1 MEGMIVVHKKILTT
15 SLAMALTVPVW
26 LTAAFP
32 DGGQVAEAATKKTT
46 KKAKA
51 VINKI
56 KAIDSKKTNYIA
68 KTRAANN
75 AYKKLSTKDKK
86 LVSNYSTLKKH
97 VAKIAPL
104 EKKITTLKSQVNS
117 ITTKNYLT
125 QGPKAQKTYDAMTS
139 ITKAAVPSTTLK
151 KLQKYSNPAQAK
163 ASYKNVVNLLSTIT
177 TDPDGES
184 IVVKI
189 SKDGMI
195 LDANGELDK
204 TYTSNK
210 TLAAK
215 ELKEFL
221 ASYKKLDDFQKS
233 LFDANEIAEIN
244 EYLKDEDKINQSVE
258 LAKLYEAL
266 NPTNKNFNS
275 KSFELMMAYHDFS
288 VLYPKETPDGKLTQ
302 RYIDPYYVEAM
313 DIIYEKYRDTHAKL
327 TAYNQALEVL
337 EDTPNVTIA
346 TIKAAE
352 DAYTAS
358 TKQDN
363 GIQLSKYLNKDF
375 VKLYE
380 AYKAVPEV
388 LRALNRAEAYDSIAW
403 STAANVAVADQK
415 NIQLEKHRTTIVEA
429 QKLYDKLGD
438 DQKKFVDA
446 LNAGN
451 IAMTYPAGT
460 VPYEFS
466 NEANEEKILKNRSFF
481 PEEQQIKD
489 AEKLD
494 KTYTK
499 AVDKNDLQAL
509 IDSSVAFGK
518 ALPEVKKYTIFGKEM
533 ASVQET
539 YKDQI
544 ADINKFKEQ
553 VALLNQGKT
562 ATITVPD
569 ANKPNELKIDNKKD
583 IITAAD
589 VDAALEALR
598 SAYKALE
605 AKKAANP
612 GKPAAM
618 DMLPKELVK
627 DYELYMTMPQLIR
640 EGQTLSDELV
650 KKPYQPGTA
659 ELKVEEKDFKYNTGD
674 EERIVAFGK
683 AYNALTEP
691 QRLLVDKAVI
701 MDQANRN
708 DNEKTP
714 IARIWGT
721 EYTLVA
727 NAIKID
733 AAILKLDTGSKSFAA
748 DVKKVYNQY
757 KSASPKVKKYVIN
770 QERLHWFNGLV
781 SKTAG
786 NYPQAIANKF
796 TELVGKLNTKSAV
809 DTATNGATPVITAVD
824 YYHTMIEHDTST
836 QSIIEKSVMKKYES
850 YVEAY
855 EVVNLLAA
863 TDIEHPTT
871 QDIKNIQDAIKIYDK
886 MSVGPKNAVMNSFKP
901 VGGAE
906 TPQAKVLGK
915 VDEIKTATEID
926 KAYQKLKPS
935 SATYQVDMIK
945 LYTTF
950 INASPTVRK
959 YVAAA
964 EDLKAIETT
973 YKKEYEAAL
982 AFIAEIDKITGAS
995 NIGEVNDLK
1004 DYYEKNVQKSEIIQA
1019 FVPKGKM
1026 TEYNKLMVLIQIQ
1039 DVARYQHFYKYWC
1052 STDDILSYD
1061 YLYVDLSHSDLLK
1074 VLKAYNTLDTE
1085 QKGIL
1090 TSSKHR
1096 ADSET
1101 GTSCYLPNKQQ
1112 EREVIR
1118 DVSFLASAA
1127 FLDEASKIDKM
1138 YEALKPSSKDYLE
1151 KVMELIKAYDEADAA
1166 TKAFVKHAKEIEAL
1180 KEKFKTE
1187 IEDLAN
1193 FEKAVKNL
1201 SVDSKIM
1208 NTGGPTAYQEPT
1220 IQSVYNRYNRLSDYV
1235 QSVVAD
1241 DVMKKYEEFVMLLDL
1256 TVPELRDKENV
1267 AVIERTATISSGS
1280 KKVTYTLS
1288 AEKLKQQDVPQDKT
1302 FALGV
1307 SADMLTVESPNKP
1320 TGTIIGK
1327 PYTLKEMEDLKQA
1340 IATYEKLDSVQETI
1354 VKNLET
1360 TATTDFDD
1368 FDDFEKSLQ
1377 NLPLYVDQKKFI
1389 DEAQKMDALYTKFVT
1404 QYTEIPYGDD
1414 PSDPR
1419 PPLVDKEAKKYAEAL
1434 KELVFAYDELSNNAR
1449 WYVLNTNK
1457 IMDQKRYFEKMY
1469 SGTKLDGTESTNKP
1483 DANVQAFEKAVAKL
1497 SSQSILDINN
1507 PTKTDLSKISD
1518 NISPVVAMYNNLTDY
1533 QKAWLDSKVLT
1544 RYNEF
1549 APLVTIRENLYKL
1562 PPFDASK
1569 ELSKLSDEEAAV
1581 LSQTLKL
1588 HKALKGDAKTIF
1600 DNTSLPNKE
1609 YLSDEYNIAQA
1620 EAVDKV
1626 IDSVKEGSSF
1636 FKQFVTAQKAYD
1648 ALTKQ
1653 QQEYVKN
1660 RKMLTKYYK
1669 KVDKVQYKYDFNG
1682 KAPRSFKDKSNSP
1695 TKLSTYN
1702 PYEMIIMLEELVLYL
1717 DENQASN
1724 KKEDYLKDAIDMA
1737 NIRNGLNKMVKIN
1750 GISLK
1755 PLNAADTK
1763 AQTRYHYYYK
1773 VFDMK
1778 NQLKNF
1784 KEVFPKTN

>member
-1 MEGMIVVHKKILTT
+1 MHKKILTA
-15 SLAMALTVPVW
+15 SLAVALTVPVW

-32 DGGQVAEAATKKTT
+32 NGSQVAQAATKKPT

-75 AYKKLSTKDKK
+75 AYKKLSTADKK

-104 EKKITTLKSQVNS
+104 EKKIKALTAQVNS
-117 ITTKNYLT
+117 ITTKNYVT
-125 QGPKAQKTYDAMTS
+125 QAAKAQKTYDGLTK
-139 ITKAAVPSTTLK
+139 ITKAAVPTTTLK
-151 KLQKYSNPAQAK
+151 RLQKYSNPAQAK

-184 IVVKI
+184 IVVDI

-195 LDANGELDK
+195 LDVDGK

-233 LFDANEIAEIN
+233 LFDAEEIAKIN

-266 NPTNKNFNS
+266 NPTNKNFDS

-288 VLYPKETPDGKLTQ
+288 VLYPKETIDGKPTQ

-313 DIIYEKYRDTHAKL
+313 DIIYEKYRDTHEKL

-337 EDTPNVTIA
+337 EDTPNVTLA

-352 DAYTAS
+352 DAYKAS
-358 TKQDN
+358 TKLSQ
-363 GIQLSKYLNKDF
+363 GIQLSKYLEKDF

-380 AYKAVPEV
+380 AYAEIPEL
-388 LRALNRAEAYDSIAW
+388 LRTLNRAEAYNSINW
-403 STAANVAVADQK
+403 DPNEKVAANQK
-415 NIQLEKHRTTIVEA
+415 NIQLEKHRETIAEA
-429 QKLYDKLGD
+429 QKQYKKLGE
-438 DQKKFVDA
+438 DQQKFVDA
-446 LNAGN
+446 L
-451 IAMTYPAGT
+451 TAGT
-460 VPYEFS
+460 IEQSSVLPSPVTLVNPYGFTKTES
-466 NEANEEKILKNRSFF
+466 EKIALNRSFF
-481 PEEQQIKD
+481 PEETQIKD

-494 KTYTK
+494 KTYVK

-562 ATITVPD
+562 ATITVTD
-569 ANKPNELKIDNKKD
+569 ANKPNELKIDNKKN

-781 SKTAG
+781 SKTSG

-1019 FVPKGKM
+1019 FVPKEKM
-1026 TEYNKLMVLIQIQ
+1026 TEYNKLMVLIEIQ

-1101 GTSCYLPNKQQ
+1101 GTSCYLPNKQE

-1151 KVMELIKAYDEADAA
+1151 KVMELIKTYDEAEPA
-1166 TKAFVKHAKEIEAL
+1166 TKAFVKHADDIEAL
-1180 KEKFKTE
+1180 KEKYKTE
-1187 IEDLAN
+1187 IQDLAN
-1193 FEKAVKNL
+1193 FEKAVKDL
-1201 SVDSKIM
+1201 SVDSIIM
-1208 NTGGPTAYQEPT
+1208 NTGGATAYKETT

-1235 QSVVAD
+1235 QGVVAD
-1241 DVMKKYEEFVMLLDL
+1241 DVMKKYNEFVMLLDL

-1267 AVIERTATISSGS
+1267 AVIERTVTTSAVTT
-1280 KKVTYTLS
+1280 KKVTYTLK
-1288 AEKLKQQDVPQDKT
+1288 AEQLNQQTVPQDKV

-1307 SADMLTVESPNKP
+1307 ANDVLTVVAPAKP
-1320 TGTIIGK
+1320 TGAIIGT
-1327 PYTLKEMEDLKQA
+1327 PYTLAEMEDLKNA
-1340 IATYEKLDSVQETI
+1340 VTAYGKLGNVQKTM

-1360 TATTDFDD
+1360 TART
-1368 FDDFEKSLQ
+1368 DFEKSLKI
-1377 NLPLYVDQKKFI
+1377 LPFYVNQKKYI
-1389 DEAQKMDALYTKFVT
+1389 DEAQKMEDLYAKFVT
-1404 QYTEIPYGDD
+1404 QYTDIPYGDD

-1434 KELVFAYDELSNNAR
+1434 KALVFAYDGLSNNAR
-1449 WYVLNTNK
+1449 WYLRSADK
-1457 IMDQKRYFEKMY
+1457 MMEQKRYFEKLY
-1469 SGTKLDGTESTNKP
+1469 SGTKLSGDVLTPATA
-1483 DANVQAFEKAVAKL
+1483 ANVQEFEKAVAAL
-1497 SSQSILDINN
+1497 SSKSTLGPDNPNGVNLDDIE
-1507 PTKTDLSKISD
+1507 DDIS
-1518 NISPVVAMYNNLTDY
+1518 NVVAMYNKLSDY
-1533 QKAWLDSKVLT
+1533 QKAWLDSKVLA

-1562 PPFDASK
+1562 PQFDAQA
-1569 ELSKLSDEEAAV
+1569 ELNDLNDAQAAV

-1588 HKALKGDAKTIF
+1588 HKALKGDAKTVF
-1600 DNTSLPNKE
+1600 DNTSLPNKQ

-1636 FKQFVTAQKAYD
+1636 FKQFVKAQKAYD

-1653 QQEYVKN
+1653 QQQYVKN

-1669 KVDKVQYKYDFNG
+1669 KVDKVQYKYDFKG
-1682 KAPRSFKDKSNSP
+1682 KAPRSFKNKSNSP
-1695 TKLSTYN
+1695 NKLSTYN

-1717 DENQASN
+1717 DENQAS

-1750 GISLK
+1750 GVSLK

-1784 KEVFPKTN
+1784 KEVFPKSK

>member
-1 MEGMIVVHKKILTT
+1 MHKKILTA
-15 SLAMALTVPVW
+15 SLAVALTVPVW
-26 LTAAFP
+26 LTSAFP
-32 DGGQVAEAATKKTT
+32 NGGQVAQAATKKPT

-51 VINKI
+51 VIDKI

-75 AYKKLSTKDKK
+75 AYKKLSTADKK

-104 EKKITTLKSQVNS
+104 EKKIKALTAQVNS
-117 ITTKNYLT
+117 ITTKNYVT
-125 QGPKAQKTYDAMTS
+125 QAPKAQKTYDAMTS
-139 ITKAAVPSTTLK
+139 ITKAAVPTTTLK
-151 KLQKYSNPAQAK
+151 RLQKYSNPAQAK

-177 TDPDGES
+177 TDPGGES
-184 IVVKI
+184 IVVEI

-195 LDANGELDK
+195 LDADGKLDK

-233 LFDANEIAEIN
+233 LFDAEEIAKIN
-244 EYLKDEDKINQSVE
+244 EYLKDEDKINQSVD

-266 NPTNKNFNS
+266 NPTNKNFDS

-288 VLYPKETPDGKLTQ
+288 VLYPKETIDGKLTQ

-337 EDTPNVTIA
+337 EDTPNVTLA

-352 DAYTAS
+352 DAYKAS
-358 TKQDN
+358 TKLSQ
-363 GIQLSKYLNKDF
+363 GIQLSKYLEKDF

-380 AYKAVPEV
+380 AYAEIPEL
-388 LRALNRAEAYDSIAW
+388 LRTLNRAEAYNSINW
-403 STAANVAVADQK
+403 DPNEKVAANQK
-415 NIQLEKHRTTIVEA
+415 NIQLEKHRETIAEA
-429 QKLYDKLGD
+429 QKQYKKLGE
-438 DQKKFVDA
+438 DQQKFVDA
-446 LNAGN
+446 L
-451 IAMTYPAGT
+451 TAGT
-460 VPYEFS
+460 IEQSSVLPSPVTLVNPYGFTKAES
-466 NEANEEKILKNRSFF
+466 EKIALNRSFF
-481 PEEQQIKD
+481 PEETQIKD

-494 KTYTK
+494 KTYVK

-509 IDSSVAFGK
+509 IDSSVDFGK

-562 ATITVPD
+562 GTITIPD
-569 ANKPNELKIDNKKD
+569 PNKPNDLTVTDKKD
-583 IITAAD
+583 IKTAD
-589 VDAALEALR
+589 EVKAALESLR
-598 SAYKALE
+598 QAYKALE

-612 GKPAAM
+612 GKPAAL
-618 DMLPKELVK
+618 DMLPKDLVK
-627 DYELYMTMPQLIR
+627 DYELYMTLPQLIR

-674 EERIVAFGK
+674 EERIVAFGTTYSK
-683 AYNALTEP
+683 LTEP
-691 QRLLVDKAVI
+691 QRLLVDKAVT
-701 MDQANRN
+701 MDESKRN
-708 DNEKTP
+708 DNVTTP

-721 EYTLVA
+721 EYKLVA
-727 NAIKID
+727 DAIKID
-733 AAILKLDTGSKSFAA
+733 AAILKLNTSSKSFAA
-748 DVKKVYNQY
+748 DVKKVYHQY
-757 KSASPKVKKYVIN
+757 KSAAPKVKKYVIN

-781 SKTAG
+781 SKPSG

-796 TELVGKLNTKSAV
+796 TEIVGKLNSSTGIDAGH
-809 DTATNGATPVITAVD
+809 TTNGASTLIEAIS
-824 YYHTMIEHDTST
+824 YYETMVEHDTST
-836 QSIIEKSVMKKYES
+836 QSIIEKSVMKKYET
-850 YVEAY
+850 YVKAY
-855 EVVNLLAA
+855 NVVNLLAA
-863 TDIEHPTT
+863 SDIEHPTT
-871 QDIKNIQDAIKIYDK
+871 QDIKNIQEAIKIYDK
-886 MSVGPKNAVMNSFKP
+886 LDVGPKKAVVNSFKAS
-901 VGGAE
+901 GGAE

-915 VDEIKTATEID
+915 VDEIKAATEID

-935 SATYQVDMIK
+935 SPTYQVDMIK

-964 EDLKAIETT
+964 EDLKAIEVT
-973 YKKEYEAAL
+973 YKKEYEASL

-1019 FVPKGKM
+1019 FVPKAKM
-1026 TEYNKLMVLIQIQ
+1026 AEYNKLMVLIQIQ

-1052 STDDILSYD
+1052 STDDMLSYD
-1061 YLYVDLSHSDLLK
+1061 YLYVDLSHDDLLK
-1074 VLKAYNTLDTE
+1074 VLKAYNTLDVE
-1085 QKGIL
+1085 QKGIIA
-1090 TSSKHR
+1090 SSKHR
-1096 ADSET
+1096 TDSET
-1101 GTSCYLPNKQQ
+1101 SNACYIPNKEQ
-1112 EREVIR
+1112 EREVMR
-1118 DVSFLASAA
+1118 DTSFLASAA

-1151 KVMELIKAYDEADAA
+1151 KVMELIKAYDDADEA
-1166 TKAFVKHAKEIEAL
+1166 TRAFVKHAKEIEAL

-1267 AVIERTATISSGS
+1267 AVIERIATISSGS

-1360 TATTDFDD
+1360 TATTDTT
-1368 FDDFEKSLQ
+1368 DFEKSLQ

-1507 PTKTDLSKISD
+1507 STGTDLSKISD
-1518 NISPVVAMYNNLTDY
+1518 DISPVVAMYNNLTDY

-1562 PPFDASK
+1562 PKFDASK
-1569 ELSKLSDEEAAV
+1569 ELSELSDEQAAV

-1588 HKALKGDAKTIF
+1588 HKALKGDAKTVF
-1600 DNTSLPNKE
+1600 DNTNLPNKE
-1609 YLSDEYNIAQA
+1609 YLSEEYNIAQA

-1636 FKQFVTAQKAYD
+1636 FKQFVKAQKAYD
-1648 ALTKQ
+1648 VLTKQ
-1653 QQEYVKN
+1653 QQQYVKN
-1660 RKMLTKYYK
+1660 RKKLEKYYA
-1669 KVDKVQYKYDFNG
+1669 KVKKVQYKYDFNG
-1682 KAPRSFKDKSNSP
+1682 KADISFKDKTTS
-1695 TKLSTYN
+1695 YD
-1702 PYEMIIMLEELVLYL
+1702 PYQMIVMLEELVVYL
-1717 DENQASN
+1717 DDNQAGD
-1724 KKEDYLKDAIDMA
+1724 KEEFLKDAIDMA
-1737 NIRNGLNKMVKIN
+1737 NLRNGLNKTVKIN
-1750 GISLK
+1750 GVSLK
-1755 PLNAADTK
+1755 PLAAVDTK

-1784 KEVFPKTN
+1784 DKVFKK

>member
-1 MEGMIVVHKKILTT
+1 
-15 SLAMALTVPVW
+15 
-26 LTAAFP
+26 
-32 DGGQVAEAATKKTT
+32 
-46 KKAKA
+46 
-51 VINKI
+51 
-56 KAIDSKKTNYIA
+56 
-68 KTRAANN
+68 
-75 AYKKLSTKDKK
+75 
-86 LVSNYSTLKKH
+86 
-97 VAKIAPL
+97 IAPL
-104 EKKITTLKSQVNS
+104 EKKITTLKAQVNS
-117 ITTKNYLT
+117 ITTKNYVT
-125 QGPKAQKTYDAMTS
+125 QAMKAQKTYDGLTK
-139 ITKAAVPSTTLK
+139 ITKAAVPAATVK
-151 KLQKYSNPAQAK
+151 KLEKYAAPAQAK
-163 ASYKNVVNLLSTIT
+163 ASYKRVVTLLSLVETPDPSTPSDTET
-177 TDPDGES
+177 TL
-184 IVVKI
+184 VTI

-195 LDANGELDK
+195 LDAFGDLDK

-215 ELKEFL
+215 QLQSFL
-221 ASYKKLDDFQKS
+221 ADYKKMDDFQKS
-233 LFDANEIAEIN
+233 LFSDDAIADGVHDPSDTTAILNENELIN
-244 EYLKDEDKINQSVE
+244 KYLKDEDLINRSVD
-258 LAKLYEAL
+258 LAKAYEAL
-266 NPTNKNFNS
+266 NPANSNFNT
-275 KSFELMMAYHDFS
+275 KSFELMQKYYDF
-288 VLYPKETPDGKLTQ
+288 
-302 RYIDPYYVEAM
+302 VEAYPNA
-313 DIIYEKYRDTHAKL
+313 DRNLYLDSNYEAALDTIYGKYITLYEKLAS
-327 TAYNQALEVL
+327 YNKALEAL

-358 TKQDN
+358 TKPDN

-415 NIQLEKHRTTIVEA
+415 NIQLEKHRETIVEA

-481 PEEQQIKD
+481 PEETQIKD

-494 KTYTK
+494 KTYVK

-509 IDSSVAFGK
+509 IDSSVDFGK

-569 ANKPNELKIDNKKD
+569 ANKPNELKIDNKKN

-781 SKTAG
+781 SKTSG

-1061 YLYVDLSHSDLLK
+1061 YLYVDLSHADLLK

-1085 QKGIL
+1085 QKGIIA
-1090 TSSKHR
+1090 SSKHR
-1096 ADSET
+1096 TDSET
-1101 GTSCYLPNKQQ
+1101 TTSCYLPDKQQ
-1112 EREVIR
+1112 EREVMR
-1118 DVSFLASAA
+1118 DTSFLASAA

-1151 KVMELIKAYDEADAA
+1151 KVMELIKAYDEAEPA
-1166 TKAFVKHAKEIEAL
+1166 TKAFVKHADDIEAL
-1180 KEKFKTE
+1180 KEKYKTE
-1187 IEDLAN
+1187 IQDLAN
-1193 FEKAVKNL
+1193 FEKAVKDL

-1208 NTGGPTAYQEPT
+1208 NTGGATAYAET
-1220 IQSVYNRYNRLSDYV
+1220 VQSVYNRYNRLSDYV

-1241 DVMKKYEEFVMLLDL
+1241 DIMKKYEQFVLLLDFS
-1256 TVPELRDKENV
+1256 VPTLRDANDV
-1267 AVIERTATISSGS
+1267 AVIERTVTTSAVTT
-1280 KKVTYTLS
+1280 KKVTYTLK
-1288 AEKLKQQDVPQDKT
+1288 AEQLNQQTVPQDKV

-1307 SADMLTVESPNKP
+1307 ANDVLTVVAPAKP
-1320 TGTIIGK
+1320 TGAIIGT
-1327 PYTLKEMEDLKQA
+1327 PYTLAEMEDLKNA
-1340 IATYEKLDSVQETI
+1340 VTAYGKLGNVQKTM

-1360 TATTDFDD
+1360 TART
-1368 FDDFEKSLQ
+1368 DFEKSLKI
-1377 NLPLYVDQKKFI
+1377 LPFYVNQKKYI
-1389 DEAQKMDALYTKFVT
+1389 DEAQKMEDLYAKFVT
-1404 QYTEIPYGDD
+1404 QYTDIPYGDD

-1434 KELVFAYDELSNNAR
+1434 KALVFAYDGLSNNAR
-1449 WYVLNTNK
+1449 WYLRSADK
-1457 IMDQKRYFEKMY
+1457 MMEQKRYFEKLY
-1469 SGTKLDGTESTNKP
+1469 SGTKLSGDVLLTPATA
-1483 DANVQAFEKAVAKL
+1483 ANVQEFEKAVAAL
-1497 SSQSILDINN
+1497 SSKSTLAVVNPIGVNLNDIE
-1507 PTKTDLSKISD
+1507 DDIS
-1518 NISPVVAMYNNLTDY
+1518 NVVAMYNKLSDY
-1533 QKAWLDSKVLT
+1533 QKAWLD
-1544 RYNEF
+1544 
-1549 APLVTIRENLYKL
+1549 
-1562 PPFDASK
+1562 
-1569 ELSKLSDEEAAV
+1569 
-1581 LSQTLKL
+1581 
-1588 HKALKGDAKTIF
+1588 
-1600 DNTSLPNKE
+1600 
-1609 YLSDEYNIAQA
+1609 
-1620 EAVDKV
+1620 
-1626 IDSVKEGSSF
+1626 
-1636 FKQFVTAQKAYD
+1636 
-1648 ALTKQ
+1648 
-1653 QQEYVKN
+1653 
-1660 RKMLTKYYK
+1660 
-1669 KVDKVQYKYDFNG
+1669 
-1682 KAPRSFKDKSNSP
+1682 
-1695 TKLSTYN
+1695 
-1702 PYEMIIMLEELVLYL
+1702 
-1717 DENQASN
+1717 
-1724 KKEDYLKDAIDMA
+1724 
-1737 NIRNGLNKMVKIN
+1737 
-1750 GISLK
+1750 
-1755 PLNAADTK
+1755 
-1763 AQTRYHYYYK
+1763 
-1773 VFDMK
+1773 
-1778 NQLKNF
+1778 
-1784 KEVFPKTN
+1784 

>member
-1 MEGMIVVHKKILTT
+1 
-15 SLAMALTVPVW
+15 MALTVPVW

-75 AYKKLSTKDKK
+75 AYKKLSTTDKK

-97 VAKIAPL
+97 MAKIAPL
-104 EKKITTLKSQVNS
+104 EKKITTLKAQVNS
-117 ITTKNYLT
+117 ITTKNYVT
-125 QGPKAQKTYDAMTS
+125 QAAKAQKTYDGLTK
-139 ITKAAVPSTTLK
+139 ITQAAVPAATVK
-151 KLQKYSNPAQAK
+151 KLEKYAAPAQAK

-184 IVVKI
+184 IVVEI

-195 LDANGELDK
+195 LDEFGDLDK

-215 ELKEFL
+215 QLQSFL
-221 ASYKKLDDFQKS
+221 ADYKKMDDFQKS
-233 LFDANEIAEIN
+233 LFDIDEIAKIN

-275 KSFELMMAYHDFS
+275 KSFELMIAYHDFS
-288 VLYPKETPDGKLTQ
+288 VLYPKETIGSEFTQ

-358 TKQDN
+358 TKPDN

-446 LNAGN
+446 LNVGN

-466 NEANEEKILKNRSFF
+466 NEANEAKILKNRSFF

-569 ANKPNELKIDNKKD
+569 ANKPNELKIDNKKN

-781 SKTAG
+781 SKTSG

-1061 YLYVDLSHSDLLK
+1061 YLYVDLSHADLLK

-1085 QKGIL
+1085 QKGIIA
-1090 TSSKHR
+1090 SSKHR
-1096 ADSET
+1096 TDSET
-1101 GTSCYLPNKQQ
+1101 TTSCYLPDKQQ
-1112 EREVIR
+1112 EREVMR
-1118 DVSFLASAA
+1118 DTSFLASAA

-1151 KVMELIKAYDEADAA
+1151 KVMELIKAYDEAEPA
-1166 TKAFVKHAKEIEAL
+1166 TKAFVKYADDIEAL
-1180 KEKFKTE
+1180 KEKYKTE
-1187 IEDLAN
+1187 IQDLAN
-1193 FEKAVKNL
+1193 FEKAVKDL

-1208 NTGGPTAYQEPT
+1208 NADGATAYGEQT
-1220 IQSVYNRYNRLSDYV
+1220 VQSVYNRYNRLSDYV

-1241 DVMKKYEEFVMLLDL
+1241 DIMKKYEQFVLLLDFS
-1256 TVPELRDKENV
+1256 VPTLRDANDV
-1267 AVIERTATISSGS
+1267 AVIERTVTTSAVTT
-1280 KKVTYTLS
+1280 KKVTYTLK
-1288 AEKLKQQDVPQDKT
+1288 AERLNQQTVPQDKV

-1307 SADMLTVESPNKP
+1307 ANDVLTVVAPAKP
-1320 TGTIIGK
+1320 TGAIIGT
-1327 PYTLKEMEDLKQA
+1327 PYTLAEMEDLKNA
-1340 IATYEKLDSVQETI
+1340 VTAYGKLGNVQKTM

-1360 TATTDFDD
+1360 KATTDFDD
-1368 FDDFEKSLQ
+1368 FDDFEKSLII
-1377 NLPLYVDQKKFI
+1377 LPFYVNQKKYI
-1389 DEAQKMDALYTKFVT
+1389 DEAQKMEDLYAKFVT
-1404 QYTEIPYGDD
+1404 QYTDIPYGDD

-1434 KELVFAYDELSNNAR
+1434 KALVFAYDGLSNNAR
-1449 WYVLNTNK
+1449 WYLRSADK
-1457 IMDQKRYFEKMY
+1457 MMEQKRYFEKLY
-1469 SGTKLDGTESTNKP
+1469 SGTKLSGDDVLTPATA
-1483 DANVQAFEKAVAKL
+1483 ANVQEFEKAVAAL
-1497 SSQSILDINN
+1497 SSKSTLDANN
-1507 PTKTDLSKISD
+1507 PIVFNLDDADDISK
-1518 NISPVVAMYNNLTDY
+1518 VVAMYNKLSDY
-1533 QKAWLDSKVLT
+1533 QKAWLDSKVLA

-1562 PPFDASK
+1562 PSFDGTK
-1569 ELSKLSDEEAAV
+1569 ELTALDDEEAAI
-1581 LSQTLKL
+1581 LSETLKL

-1600 DNTSLPNKE
+1600 DNTNLPNKQ

-1636 FKQFVTAQKAYD
+1636 FKQFIKAQKAYD

-1653 QQEYVKN
+1653 QQQYVKN
-1660 RKMLTKYYK
+1660 RKKLEKYYAKVK
-1669 KVDKVQYKYDFNG
+1669 KVKYTYTFNG
-1682 KAPRSFKDKSNSP
+1682 EANVSFKEKISSYD
-1695 TKLSTYN
+1695 
-1702 PYEMIIMLEELVLYL
+1702 PYQMIIMLEELVVYL
-1717 DENQASN
+1717 DDNQTGD
-1724 KKEDYLKDAIDMA
+1724 KKKFLKDAIDMA

-1750 GISLK
+1750 GVSLK

-1784 KEVFPKTN
+1784 KKVFPK

>member
-1 MEGMIVVHKKILTT
+1 
-15 SLAMALTVPVW
+15 MALTVPVW

-51 VINKI
+51 VISKI

-104 EKKITTLKSQVNS
+104 EKKITTLKAQVNS
-117 ITTKNYLT
+117 ITTKNYVT
-125 QGPKAQKTYDAMTS
+125 QAAKAQKTYDGLTK
-139 ITKAAVPSTTLK
+139 ITKAAVPAATVK
-151 KLQKYSNPAQAK
+151 KLEKYAAPAQAK
-163 ASYKNVVNLLSTIT
+163 ASYKNVVNLLDTTTNPDDSEDILITIS
-177 TDPDGES
+177 PDGL
-184 IVVKI
+184 
-189 SKDGMI
+189 I
-195 LDANGELDK
+195 LDADGKLDK

-215 ELKEFL
+215 QLQSFL
-221 ASYKKLDDFQKS
+221 ADYKKMDDFQKS
-233 LFDANEIAEIN
+233 LFSDDPSDPTAILNENELIN
-244 EYLKDEDKINQSVE
+244 KYLKDEDLINRSVD
-258 LAKLYEAL
+258 LAKAYEAL
-266 NPTNKNFNS
+266 NPANSNFNT
-275 KSFELMMAYHDFS
+275 KSFELMQKYYDF
-288 VLYPKETPDGKLTQ
+288 
-302 RYIDPYYVEAM
+302 VEAYPNA
-313 DIIYEKYRDTHAKL
+313 DRNLYLDSNYEAALDTIYGKYITLYEKLAS
-327 TAYNQALEVL
+327 YNKALEAL

-358 TKQDN
+358 TKPDN

-415 NIQLEKHRTTIVEA
+415 NIQLEKHRETIVEA

-446 LNAGN
+446 LNTGN

-466 NEANEEKILKNRSFF
+466 NEEKILKNRSFF

-683 AYNALTEP
+683 TYNALTEP

-781 SKTAG
+781 SKTSG

-1061 YLYVDLSHSDLLK
+1061 YLYVDLSHADLLK

-1085 QKGIL
+1085 QKGIIA
-1090 TSSKHR
+1090 SSKHR
-1096 ADSET
+1096 TDSET
-1101 GTSCYLPNKQQ
+1101 TTSCYLPDKQQ
-1112 EREVIR
+1112 EREVMR
-1118 DVSFLASAA
+1118 DTSFLASAA

-1151 KVMELIKAYDEADAA
+1151 KVMELIKAYDEAEPA
-1166 TKAFVKHAKEIEAL
+1166 TKAFVKHADDIEAL
-1180 KEKFKTE
+1180 KEKYKTE
-1187 IEDLAN
+1187 IQDLAN
-1193 FEKAVKNL
+1193 FEKAVKDL
-1201 SVDSKIM
+1201 SVDSRIM
-1208 NTGGPTAYQEPT
+1208 NTGGATAYKETT

-1235 QSVVAD
+1235 QGVVAD
-1241 DVMKKYEEFVMLLDL
+1241 DVMKKYNEFVMLLDL

-1267 AVIERTATISSGS
+1267 AVIERTVTTSAVTT
-1280 KKVTYTLS
+1280 KKVTYTLK
-1288 AEKLKQQDVPQDKT
+1288 AERLNQQTVPQDKV

-1307 SADMLTVESPNKP
+1307 ANDILTVVAPAKP
-1320 TGTIIGK
+1320 AGAIIGT
-1327 PYTLKEMEDLKQA
+1327 PYTLAEMEDLKNA
-1340 IATYEKLDSVQETI
+1340 VTAYGKLGNVQKTM

-1368 FDDFEKSLQ
+1368 FDDFEKSLII
-1377 NLPLYVDQKKFI
+1377 LPFYVNQKKYI
-1389 DEAQKMDALYTKFVT
+1389 DEAQKMEDLYAKFVT
-1404 QYTEIPYGDD
+1404 QYTDIPYGDD

-1434 KELVFAYDELSNNAR
+1434 KALVFAYDGLSNNAR
-1449 WYVLNTNK
+1449 WYLRSADK
-1457 IMDQKRYFEKMY
+1457 MMEQKRYFEKLY
-1469 SGTKLDGTESTNKP
+1469 SGTKLSGDALTPATA
-1483 DANVQAFEKAVAKL
+1483 ANVQEFEKAVAALSSKSTLDDDNPNVVNLDDIEDDISKVVVMYNKL
-1497 SSQSILDINN
+1497 S
-1507 PTKTDLSKISD
+1507 
-1518 NISPVVAMYNNLTDY
+1518 DY
-1533 QKAWLDSKVLT
+1533 QKAWLDNKVLA

-1562 PPFDASK
+1562 PQFDGTK
-1569 ELSKLSDEEAAV
+1569 ELTALDDEEAAI
-1581 LSQTLKL
+1581 LSETLKL

-1600 DNTSLPNKE
+1600 DHTSLPNKE

-1636 FKQFVTAQKAYD
+1636 FKQFVKAQKAYD

-1653 QQEYVKN
+1653 QQQYVKN

-1682 KAPRSFKDKSNSP
+1682 EAPRSFKNKSNSP
-1695 TKLSTYN
+1695 NKLSTYN
-1702 PYEMIIMLEELVLYL
+1702 PYKMIIMLEELVLYL

-1724 KKEDYLKDAIDMA
+1724 KKDYLKDAIDMA
-1737 NIRNGLNKMVKIN
+1737 NIRNGLNKSVKIN

-1784 KEVFPKTN
+1784 KKVFPK

>member
-1 MEGMIVVHKKILTT
+1 MHKKILTA
-15 SLAMALTVPVW
+15 SLAVALTVPVW
-26 LTAAFP
+26 LTSAFP
-32 DGGQVAEAATKKTT
+32 NVGQVAQAATKKPT

-51 VINKI
+51 VIDKI

-75 AYKKLSTKDKK
+75 AYKKLSTADKK

-97 VAKIAPL
+97 LAKIAPL
-104 EKKITTLKSQVNS
+104 EKKIKALTAQVNS
-117 ITTKNYLT
+117 ITTKNYVT
-125 QGPKAQKTYDAMTS
+125 QAPKAQKTYDAMTS

-163 ASYKNVVNLLSTIT
+163 ASYKNVVNLLDTTTNPDDSEDSLITIS
-177 TDPDGES
+177 PDGL
-184 IVVKI
+184 
-189 SKDGMI
+189 I
-195 LDANGELDK
+195 LDADGKLDK

-233 LFDANEIAEIN
+233 LFEADELAKIN

-266 NPTNKNFNS
+266 NPTNKNFDS

-288 VLYPKETPDGKLTQ
+288 VRYPKETIDGKLTQ

-327 TAYNQALEVL
+327 TAYNKALEAL
-337 EDTPNVTIA
+337 EDTPNVTLA

-352 DAYTAS
+352 DAYKAS
-358 TKQDN
+358 TKLSQ
-363 GIQLSKYLNKDF
+363 GIQLSKYLEKDF

-380 AYKAVPEV
+380 AYAEVPEL
-388 LRALNRAEAYDSIAW
+388 LRTLNRAEAYHSIHW
-403 STAANVAVADQK
+403 DPNEKTVTNQK
-415 NIQLEKHRTTIVEA
+415 NIQLEKQREIIAEA
-429 QKLYDKLGD
+429 QKQYKKLGE

-446 LNAGN
+446 L
-451 IAMTYPAGT
+451 TAGT
-460 VPYEFS
+460 IEKSSVLPSPITVVNPYGFTTTES
-466 NEANEEKILKNRSFF
+466 EKIALNRSFL
-481 PEEQQIKD
+481 PEETQIKD

-494 KTYTK
+494 KTYAK

-509 IDSSVAFGK
+509 IDSSVDFGK

-562 ATITVPD
+562 AKITVPD
-569 ANKPNELKIDNKKD
+569 PNKPNDLKVENIN
-583 IITAAD
+583 IITTPDD
-589 VDAALEALR
+589 VKKALEDLR
-598 SAYKALE
+598 QSYKALE
-605 AKKAANP
+605 AKKASNP
-612 GKPAAM
+612 GKPAAL
-618 DMLPKELVK
+618 DMLPKDLVK
-627 DYELYMTMPQLIR
+627 DYELYMTLPQLIR

-674 EERIVAFGK
+674 EERIVAFGTTYSK
-683 AYNALTEP
+683 LTEP
-691 QRLLVDKAVI
+691 QRLLVDKAVT
-701 MDQANRN
+701 MDESKRN
-708 DNEKTP
+708 DNVTTP

-721 EYTLVA
+721 EYKLVA
-727 NAIKID
+727 DAIKID
-733 AAILKLDTGSKSFAA
+733 AAILKLNTSSKSFAA
-748 DVKKVYNQY
+748 DVKKVYHQY
-757 KSASPKVKKYVIN
+757 KSAAPKVKKYVIN

-781 SKTAG
+781 SKPSG

-796 TELVGKLNTKSAV
+796 TEIVSKLNTSTGIDAGHTK
-809 DTATNGATPVITAVD
+809 NGASTLIEAVS
-824 YYHTMIEHDTST
+824 YYETMVEHDTST
-836 QSIIEKSVMKKYES
+836 QSIIEKSVMKKYET
-850 YVEAY
+850 YVKAY
-855 EVVNLLAA
+855 DVVNLLAA
-863 TDIEHPTT
+863 SDIEHPTK
-871 QDIKNIQDAIKIYDK
+871 QDIENIQEAIKIYDK
-886 MSVGPKNAVMNSFKP
+886 LSVGPKNAVVNSFKTS
-901 VGGAE
+901 GGAE

-915 VDEIKTATEID
+915 VDEIKAATEID

-935 SATYQVDMIK
+935 SPTYQVDMIK

-964 EDLKAIETT
+964 EDLKAIEVT
-973 YKKEYEAAL
+973 YKKEYEASL

-1004 DYYEKNVQKSEIIQA
+1004 DYYEKNVQKSDIIQA
-1019 FVPKGKM
+1019 FVPKAKM
-1026 TEYNKLMVLIQIQ
+1026 AEYNKLMVLIQIQ

-1052 STDDILSYD
+1052 STDDMLSYD
-1061 YLYVDLSHSDLLK
+1061 YLYVDLSHDDLLK
-1074 VLKAYNTLDTE
+1074 VLKAYNTLDVE
-1085 QKGIL
+1085 QKGIIA
-1090 TSSKHR
+1090 SSKHR
-1096 ADSET
+1096 TDSET
-1101 GTSCYLPNKQQ
+1101 SSACYIPNKKE
-1112 EREVIR
+1112 EREVMR
-1118 DVSFLASAA
+1118 DTSFLASAA

-1151 KVMELIKAYDEADAA
+1151 KVMALIQAYDNADEA
-1166 TKAFVKHAKEIEAL
+1166 TRAFVKHAKEIEAL

-1235 QSVVAD
+1235 QSVVAE
-1241 DVMKKYEEFVMLLDL
+1241 DVMKKYNEFVMLLDL

-1280 KKVTYTLS
+1280 KKVTYTLN

-1307 SADMLTVESPNKP
+1307 PADILTTESPKKP

-1327 PYTLKEMEDLKQA
+1327 PYTLKEMDDLKQA

-1360 TATTDFDD
+1360 TATTE
-1368 FDDFEKSLQ
+1368 FEKSLQ
-1377 NLPLYVDQKKFI
+1377 HLPLYVDQKKFI

-1434 KELVFAYDELSNNAR
+1434 KDLVFAYDKLSNNAR

-1469 SGTKLDGTESTNKP
+1469 SGTKLDGTESANKP
-1483 DANVQAFEKAVAKL
+1483 DANVQAFEKAVAEL
-1497 SSQSILDINN
+1497 SSQSVLDRDDSSG
-1507 PTKTDLSKISD
+1507 KDLSKILD
-1518 NISPVVAMYNNLTDY
+1518 DISPIVAMYNNLTDY
-1533 QKAWLDSKVLT
+1533 QKAWLDSKVLA

-1562 PPFDASK
+1562 PPFDANK
-1569 ELSKLSDEEAAV
+1569 ELSELTDEQAAV
-1581 LSQTLKL
+1581 LAQTLKL
-1588 HKALKGDAKTIF
+1588 HKALKGDAKMVF
-1600 DNTSLPNKE
+1600 DNTNLPNKD
-1609 YLSDEYNIAQA
+1609 YLSEEYNIAQA
-1620 EAVDKV
+1620 EAVDKA
-1626 IDSVKEGSSF
+1626 IGSVKEGSSF
-1636 FKQFVTAQKAYD
+1636 FTQFVKAQKAYD

-1653 QQEYVKN
+1653 QQQYVKN
-1660 RKMLTKYYK
+1660 RKKLEKYYAKVK
-1669 KVDKVQYKYDFNG
+1669 KVKYTYTFNG
-1682 KAPRSFKDKSNSP
+1682 DANVSFKGKTSSYD
-1695 TKLSTYN
+1695 
-1702 PYEMIIMLEELVLYL
+1702 PYQMIIMLEELVVYL
-1717 DENQASN
+1717 DDNQAGN
-1724 KKEDYLKDAIDMA
+1724 KEKFLKDAIDMA
-1737 NIRNGLNKMVKIN
+1737 NLRNGLNKTVKIN
-1750 GISLK
+1750 GVKLK
-1755 PLNAADTK
+1755 PLVAVETK

-1778 NQLKNF
+1778 NQLKHF
-1784 KEVFPKTN
+1784 DEVFKK

>member
-1 MEGMIVVHKKILTT
+1 MHKKILTT

-32 DGGQVAEAATKKTT
+32 DGGQVAEAATKKPT

-56 KAIDSKKTNYIA
+56 KAINSKKTNYIA

-75 AYKKLSTKDKK
+75 AYKKLSTTDKK

-117 ITTKNYLT
+117 ITTKNYVT
-125 QGPKAQKTYDAMTS
+125 QAAKAQKTYDGLNK
-139 ITKAAVPSTTLK
+139 ITQAAVPVATVK
-151 KLQKYSNPAQAK
+151 KLEKYAAPAQAK
-163 ASYKNVVNLLSTIT
+163 ASYKRVVTLLSLVETPDPSTPGDSET
-177 TDPDGES
+177 TL
-184 IVVKI
+184 VTI

-195 LDANGELDK
+195 LDEFGDVDK

-215 ELKEFL
+215 QLQSFL
-221 ASYKKLDDFQKS
+221 ADYKKMDDFQKS
-233 LFDANEIAEIN
+233 LFNDDENELIN
-244 EYLKDEDKINQSVE
+244 KYLKDEDLINRSVD
-258 LAKLYEAL
+258 LAKAYEAL
-266 NPTNKNFNS
+266 NPANSNFNT
-275 KSFELMMAYHDFS
+275 KSFELMQKYYDF
-288 VLYPKETPDGKLTQ
+288 
-302 RYIDPYYVEAM
+302 VEAYPNNTA
-313 DIIYEKYRDTHAKL
+313 DRNLYLDPNYVAALDTIYGKYIALYQKL
-327 TAYNQALEVL
+327 ASYNKALEAL

-352 DAYTAS
+352 DAYKAS
-358 TKQDN
+358 TKLDQ
-363 GIQLSKYLNKDF
+363 GIQLSKYLDKDL

-446 LNAGN
+446 LHANN
-451 IAMTYPAGT
+451 IAMTYPATYPPGT

-466 NEANEEKILKNRSFF
+466 NEANEAKILKNRSFF

-583 IITAAD
+583 IITASD
-589 VDAALEALR
+589 VDVALEALR
-598 SAYKALE
+598 SAYKTLE

-781 SKTAG
+781 SKTSG

-964 EDLKAIETT
+964 EDLKVIETT

-1061 YLYVDLSHSDLLK
+1061 YLYVDLSHADLLK

-1085 QKGIL
+1085 QKGIIA
-1090 TSSKHR
+1090 SSKHR
-1096 ADSET
+1096 TDSET
-1101 GTSCYLPNKQQ
+1101 TTSCYLPDKQQ
-1112 EREVIR
+1112 EREVMR
-1118 DVSFLASAA
+1118 DTSFLASAA

-1151 KVMELIKAYDEADAA
+1151 KVMELIKTYDEAEPA
-1166 TKAFVKHAKEIEAL
+1166 TKAFVKHADDIEAL
-1180 KEKFKTE
+1180 KEKYKTE
-1187 IEDLAN
+1187 IQDLAN
-1193 FEKAVKNL
+1193 FEKAVKDL

-1208 NTGGPTAYQEPT
+1208 NTGGATAYAEQT
-1220 IQSVYNRYNRLSDYV
+1220 VQSVYNRYNRLSDYV

-1241 DVMKKYEEFVMLLDL
+1241 DIMKKYEQFVLLLDFS
-1256 TVPELRDKENV
+1256 VPTLRDANDV
-1267 AVIERTATISSGS
+1267 AVIERTVTTSAVTT
-1280 KKVTYTLS
+1280 KKVTYTLK
-1288 AEKLKQQDVPQDKT
+1288 AERLNQQTVPQDKV

-1307 SADMLTVESPNKP
+1307 ANDVLTVVAPAKP
-1320 TGTIIGK
+1320 TGAIIGT
-1327 PYTLKEMEDLKQA
+1327 PYTLAEMEDLKNA
-1340 IATYEKLDSVQETI
+1340 VTAYGKLGNVQKTM

-1360 TATTDFDD
+1360 TATTDF
-1368 FDDFEKSLQ
+1368 EKSLKI
-1377 NLPLYVDQKKFI
+1377 LPFYVDQKKYI
-1389 DEAQKMDALYTKFVT
+1389 DEAQKMEDLYAKFVT
-1404 QYTEIPYGDD
+1404 QYTDIPYGDD

-1434 KELVFAYDELSNNAR
+1434 KALVFAYDGLSNNAR
-1449 WYVLNTNK
+1449 WYLRSADK
-1457 IMDQKRYFEKMY
+1457 MMEQKRYFEKLY
-1469 SGTKLDGTESTNKP
+1469 SGTKLSGDVLTPAT
-1483 DANVQAFEKAVAKL
+1483 AVNVQEFEKAVAAL
-1497 SSQSILDINN
+1497 SSKSTLDAVN
-1507 PTKTDLSKISD
+1507 PNVVNLDDITDDIS
-1518 NISPVVAMYNNLTDY
+1518 NVVAMYNKLSDY
-1533 QKAWLDSKVLT
+1533 QKAWLDSKVLA

-1549 APLVTIRENLYKL
+1549 LPLIAIRENLYKL
-1562 PPFDASK
+1562 PSFDGTK
-1569 ELSKLSDEEAAV
+1569 ELTALNDEQAAILSE
-1581 LSQTLKL
+1581 TLKL

-1636 FKQFVTAQKAYD
+1636 FKQFVKAQKAYD

-1682 KAPRSFKDKSNSP
+1682 KAPISFKNKSNSP
-1695 TKLSTYN
+1695 NKLSTYN

-1717 DENQASN
+1717 DENQAS
-1724 KKEDYLKDAIDMA
+1724 KKEEYLKDAIDMA
-1737 NIRNGLNKMVKIN
+1737 NIRNGLNKSVKIN

-1784 KEVFPKTN
+1784 KEVFPK

>member
-1 MEGMIVVHKKILTT
+1 
-15 SLAMALTVPVW
+15 MALTVPVW

-32 DGGQVAEAATKKTT
+32 DGSQVAEAATKKPT
-46 KKAKA
+46 KQAKV

-75 AYKKLSTKDKK
+75 AYKKLKTSDKK

-97 VAKIAPL
+97 LAKIAPL
-104 EKKITTLKSQVNS
+104 EKKITKLKSQVNS
-117 ITTKNYLT
+117 ITTKNYVT
-125 QGPKAQKTYDAMTS
+125 QAVKAQKTYDGLNK
-139 ITKAAVPSTTLK
+139 ITQAAVPVATVK
-151 KLQKYSNPAQAK
+151 KLEKYAAPAQAK
-163 ASYKNVVNLLSTIT
+163 ASYKRVVTLLSLVETPDPSTPSDTET
-177 TDPDGES
+177 TL
-184 IVVKI
+184 VTI

-195 LDANGELDK
+195 LDEFGDVDK

-215 ELKEFL
+215 QLQSFL
-221 ASYKKLDDFQKS
+221 TDYKKMDDFQKS
-233 LFDANEIAEIN
+233 LFSDDENELIN
-244 EYLKDEDKINQSVE
+244 KYLKDEDLINRSVD
-258 LAKLYEAL
+258 LAKAYEAL
-266 NPTNKNFNS
+266 NPANSNFNT
-275 KSFELMMAYHDFS
+275 KSFELMQKYYDF
-288 VLYPKETPDGKLTQ
+288 
-302 RYIDPYYVEAM
+302 VEAYPNNTA
-313 DIIYEKYRDTHAKL
+313 DRNLYLDPNYVAALDTIYGKYIALYQKL
-327 TAYNQALEVL
+327 ASYNKAVEALEK
-337 EDTPNVTIA
+337 TPNVTIA

-352 DAYTAS
+352 DAYTTA
-358 TKQDN
+358 TKPDS
-363 GIQLSKYLNKDF
+363 GIQLSKYLNKDL

-446 LNAGN
+446 LHAGN

-466 NEANEEKILKNRSFF
+466 NAANEAKILKNRSFF

-659 ELKVEEKDFKYNTGD
+659 EVKVEEKDFKYNTGD

-691 QRLLVDKAVI
+691 QRLLVDKAVM
-701 MDQANRN
+701 MDPANRN

-781 SKTAG
+781 SKTSG

-945 LYTTF
+945 LYRTF

-1019 FVPKGKM
+1019 FVPKEKM

-1061 YLYVDLSHSDLLK
+1061 YLYVDLSHADLLK

-1085 QKGIL
+1085 QKGIIA
-1090 TSSKHR
+1090 SSKHR
-1096 ADSET
+1096 TDSET
-1101 GTSCYLPNKQQ
+1101 GTSCYLPDKQQ
-1112 EREVIR
+1112 EREVMR
-1118 DVSFLASAA
+1118 DTSFLASAA

-1151 KVMELIKAYDEADAA
+1151 KVMELIKTYDEAEPA
-1166 TKAFVKHAKEIEAL
+1166 TKAFVKHADDIEAL
-1180 KEKFKTE
+1180 KEKYKTE
-1187 IEDLAN
+1187 IQDLAN
-1193 FEKAVKNL
+1193 FEKAVKDL

-1208 NTGGPTAYQEPT
+1208 NTGSATAYAEQT
-1220 IQSVYNRYNRLSDYV
+1220 VQSVYNRYNRLSDYV

-1241 DVMKKYEEFVMLLDL
+1241 DIMKKYEQFVLLLDFS
-1256 TVPELRDKENV
+1256 VPTLRDANDV
-1267 AVIERTATISSGS
+1267 AVIERTVTTSAVTT
-1280 KKVTYTLS
+1280 KKVTYTLK
-1288 AEKLKQQDVPQDKT
+1288 AERLNQQTVPQDKV

-1307 SADMLTVESPNKP
+1307 ANDVLTVVAPAKP
-1320 TGTIIGK
+1320 TGAIIGT
-1327 PYTLKEMEDLKQA
+1327 PYTLAEMEDLKNA
-1340 IATYEKLDSVQETI
+1340 VTAYGKLGNVQKTM

-1360 TATTDFDD
+1360 TATTDF
-1368 FDDFEKSLQ
+1368 EKSLQ
-1377 NLPLYVDQKKFI
+1377 ILPFYVNQKKYI
-1389 DEAQKMDALYTKFVT
+1389 DEAQKMEDLYEKFVT
-1404 QYTEIPYGDD
+1404 QYTDIPYGDD

-1434 KELVFAYDELSNNAR
+1434 KALVFAYDGLSNNAR
-1449 WYVLNTNK
+1449 WYLRSADK
-1457 IMDQKRYFEKMY
+1457 MMEQKRYFEKLY
-1469 SGTKLDGTESTNKP
+1469 SGRKLSGDVLTPAT
-1483 DANVQAFEKAVAKL
+1483 ATNVQEFEKAVAAL
-1497 SSQSILDINN
+1497 SSKSTLAVVNPIGVNLDDIA
-1507 PTKTDLSKISD
+1507 DDIS
-1518 NISPVVAMYNNLTDY
+1518 NVVAMYNKLSDY
-1533 QKAWLDSKVLT
+1533 QKAWLDSKVLA

-1549 APLVTIRENLYKL
+1549 LPLIAIRENLYKL
-1562 PPFDASK
+1562 PLFDGTK
-1569 ELSKLSDEEAAV
+1569 ELTALDDEQATILSEM
-1581 LSQTLKL
+1581 LKL

-1636 FKQFVTAQKAYD
+1636 FKQFVKAQKAYD

-1682 KAPRSFKDKSNSP
+1682 KAPRSFKNKSNSP
-1695 TKLSTYN
+1695 NKLSTYN

-1717 DENQASN
+1717 DENQAST
-1724 KKEDYLKDAIDMA
+1724 KKDYLKDAIDMA
-1737 NIRNGLNKMVKIN
+1737 NIRNGLNKSVKIN
-1750 GISLK
+1750 GVSLK

-1784 KEVFPKTN
+1784 KEVFRK

>member
-1 MEGMIVVHKKILTT
+1 MHKKILTA
-15 SLAMALTVPVW
+15 SLAVALTVPVW
-26 LTAAFP
+26 LTSAFP
-32 DGGQVAEAATKKTT
+32 NGSQVAQAATKKPT

-51 VINKI
+51 VIDKI

-75 AYKKLSTKDKK
+75 AYKKLSTADKK

-104 EKKITTLKSQVNS
+104 EKKIKALTAQVNS

-125 QGPKAQKTYDAMTS
+125 QAPKAQKTYDAMTS
-139 ITKAAVPSTTLK
+139 ITKAAVPTTTLK
-151 KLQKYSNPAQAK
+151 RLQKYSNPAQAK

-184 IVVKI
+184 IVVDI

-215 ELKEFL
+215 QLQSFL
-221 ASYKKLDDFQKS
+221 ADYKKMDDFQKS
-233 LFDANEIAEIN
+233 LFDADEIAKIN

-266 NPTNKNFNS
+266 NPTNKNFDS

-288 VLYPKETPDGKLTQ
+288 VLYPKETIDGKLTQ

-337 EDTPNVTIA
+337 EDTPNVRLA

-352 DAYTAS
+352 DAYKAS
-358 TKQDN
+358 TKLSQ
-363 GIQLSKYLNKDF
+363 GIQLSKYLEKDF

-380 AYKAVPEV
+380 AYAEIPEL
-388 LRALNRAEAYDSIAW
+388 LRTLNRAEAYDSINW
-403 STAANVAVADQK
+403 DPNEKVAANQK
-415 NIQLEKHRTTIVEA
+415 NIQLEKHRETIAEA
-429 QKLYDKLGD
+429 QKQYKKLGE
-438 DQKKFVDA
+438 DQQKFVDA
-446 LNAGN
+446 L
-451 IAMTYPAGT
+451 TAGT
-460 VPYEFS
+460 IEQSSVLPSPVTLVNPYGFTKAES
-466 NEANEEKILKNRSFF
+466 EKIALNRSFF
-481 PEEQQIKD
+481 PEETQIKD

-494 KTYTK
+494 KTYVK

-509 IDSSVAFGK
+509 IDSSVDFGK

-781 SKTAG
+781 SKTSG

-1061 YLYVDLSHSDLLK
+1061 YLYVDLSHEDLLK

-1101 GTSCYLPNKQQ
+1101 TTSCYLPNKQE

-1151 KVMELIKAYDEADAA
+1151 KVMELIKTYDEAEPA
-1166 TKAFVKHAKEIEAL
+1166 TKAFVKHADDIEAL
-1180 KEKFKTE
+1180 KEKYKTE
-1187 IEDLAN
+1187 IQDLAN
-1193 FEKAVKNL
+1193 FEKAVKDL
-1201 SVDSKIM
+1201 SVDSTIM
-1208 NTGGPTAYQEPT
+1208 NTGGATVYAEQT
-1220 IQSVYNRYNRLSDYV
+1220 VQSVYNRYNRLSDYV

-1241 DVMKKYEEFVMLLDL
+1241 DIMKKYEQFVLLLDFS
-1256 TVPELRDKENV
+1256 VPTLRDANDV
-1267 AVIERTATISSGS
+1267 AVIERTVTTSAVTT
-1280 KKVTYTLS
+1280 KKVTYTLK
-1288 AEKLKQQDVPQDKT
+1288 AERLNQQTVPQDKV

-1307 SADMLTVESPNKP
+1307 ANDVLTVVAPAKP
-1320 TGTIIGK
+1320 TGAIIGT
-1327 PYTLKEMEDLKQA
+1327 PYTLAEMEDLKNA
-1340 IATYEKLDSVQETI
+1340 VTAYGKLGNVQKTM

-1360 TATTDFDD
+1360 TATTDF
-1368 FDDFEKSLQ
+1368 EKSLKI
-1377 NLPLYVDQKKFI
+1377 LPFYVDQKKYI
-1389 DEAQKMDALYTKFVT
+1389 DEAQKMEDLYAKFVT
-1404 QYTEIPYGDD
+1404 QYTDIPYGDD

-1434 KELVFAYDELSNNAR
+1434 KALVFAYDGLSNNAR
-1449 WYVLNTNK
+1449 WYLRSADK
-1457 IMDQKRYFEKMY
+1457 MMEQKRYFEKLY
-1469 SGTKLDGTESTNKP
+1469 SGTKLSGDALTPATA
-1483 DANVQAFEKAVAKL
+1483 ANVQEFEKAVAAL
-1497 SSQSILDINN
+1497 SSKSTLAVVNPIGVNLNDIA
-1507 PTKTDLSKISD
+1507 DDIS
-1518 NISPVVAMYNNLTDY
+1518 NVVAMYNKLSDY
-1533 QKAWLDSKVLT
+1533 QKAWLDSKVLA

-1549 APLVTIRENLYKL
+1549 LPLIAIRENLYKL
-1562 PPFDASK
+1562 PLFDGTK
-1569 ELSKLSDEEAAV
+1569 ELTALDDEEAAI
-1581 LSQTLKL
+1581 LSETLKL

-1636 FKQFVTAQKAYD
+1636 FKQFVKAQKAYD

-1682 KAPRSFKDKSNSP
+1682 KAPRSFENKSNSP
-1695 TKLSTYN
+1695 NKLSTYN

-1717 DENQASN
+1717 DENQASI
-1724 KKEDYLKDAIDMA
+1724 KEDYLKDAIDMA

-1750 GISLK
+1750 GVSLK

-1784 KEVFPKTN
+1784 KKVFPK

>member
-1 MEGMIVVHKKILTT
+1 
-15 SLAMALTVPVW
+15 MALTVPVW

-51 VINKI
+51 VISKI

-75 AYKKLSTKDKK
+75 AYKKLSTRDKK

-104 EKKITTLKSQVNS
+104 EKKITTLKAQVNS
-117 ITTKNYLT
+117 ITTKNYVT
-125 QGPKAQKTYDAMTS
+125 QAAKAQKTYDGLTKV
-139 ITKAAVPSTTLK
+139 TKAAVPAATVK
-151 KLQKYSNPAQAK
+151 KLEKYAAPAQAK
-163 ASYKNVVNLLSTIT
+163 ASYKRVVNLLSLVQTPDPSTSNDTET
-177 TDPDGES
+177 TL
-184 IVVKI
+184 VTI

-195 LDANGELDK
+195 LDAFGDLDK

-215 ELKEFL
+215 QLQSFL
-221 ASYKKLDDFQKS
+221 ADYKKMDDFQKS
-233 LFDANEIAEIN
+233 LFSDDASDPTAILNENELIN
-244 EYLKDEDKINQSVE
+244 KYLKDEDLINRSVD
-258 LAKLYEAL
+258 LAKAYEAL
-266 NPTNKNFNS
+266 NPTNKNFDS

-327 TAYNQALEVL
+327 TAYNKALEVL

-358 TKQDN
+358 TKPDS

-466 NEANEEKILKNRSFF
+466 NAVNEAKILKNRSFF

-569 ANKPNELKIDNKKD
+569 ANKPNELKIDNKKN

-781 SKTAG
+781 SKTSG

-1061 YLYVDLSHSDLLK
+1061 YLYVDLSHADLLK

-1096 ADSET
+1096 TDSET
-1101 GTSCYLPNKQQ
+1101 GTSCYLPNKQE

-1151 KVMELIKAYDEADAA
+1151 KVMELIKAYDEAEPA
-1166 TKAFVKHAKEIEAL
+1166 TKAFVKHADDIEAL
-1180 KEKFKTE
+1180 KEKYKTE
-1187 IEDLAN
+1187 IQDLAN
-1193 FEKAVKNL
+1193 FEKAVKDL

-1208 NTGGPTAYQEPT
+1208 NTGGATAHET
-1220 IQSVYNRYNRLSDYV
+1220 VQSVYNRYNRLSDYV

-1241 DVMKKYEEFVMLLDL
+1241 DIMKKYEQFVLLLDFS
-1256 TVPELRDKENV
+1256 VPTLRDANDV
-1267 AVIERTATISSGS
+1267 AVIERTVTTSAVTT
-1280 KKVTYTLS
+1280 KKVTYTLK
-1288 AEKLKQQDVPQDKT
+1288 AERLNQQTVPQDKV

-1307 SADMLTVESPNKP
+1307 ANDVLKVVAPAKP
-1320 TGTIIGK
+1320 TGAIIGT
-1327 PYTLKEMEDLKQA
+1327 PYTLAEMEDLKNA
-1340 IATYEKLDSVQETI
+1340 VTAYGKLGNVQKTM

-1360 TATTDFDD
+1360 TATTDL
-1368 FDDFEKSLQ
+1368 DDFEKSLKI
-1377 NLPLYVDQKKFI
+1377 LPFYVNQKKYI
-1389 DEAQKMDALYTKFVT
+1389 DEAQKMEDLYAKFVT
-1404 QYTEIPYGDD
+1404 QYTDIPYGDD

-1434 KELVFAYDELSNNAR
+1434 KALVFAYDGLSNNAR
-1449 WYVLNTNK
+1449 WYLRSADK
-1457 IMDQKRYFEKMY
+1457 MMEQKRYFEKLY
-1469 SGTKLDGTESTNKP
+1469 SGTKLSGDVLTP
-1483 DANVQAFEKAVAKL
+1483 DTAANVQEFEKAVAAL
-1497 SSQSILDINN
+1497 SSKSTLYAVNPNVVNLDDI
-1507 PTKTDLSKISD
+1507 TDDISK
-1518 NISPVVAMYNNLTDY
+1518 VVAMYNKLSDY
-1533 QKAWLDSKVLT
+1533 QKAWLDSKVLA

-1549 APLVTIRENLYKL
+1549 LPLIAIRKNLYKL
-1562 PPFDASK
+1562 PSFDDTK
-1569 ELSKLSDEEAAV
+1569 ELTALDDEEAAI
-1581 LSQTLKL
+1581 LSETLKL

-1600 DNTSLPNKE
+1600 DNTNLPNKK

-1636 FKQFVTAQKAYD
+1636 FKQFVKAQKAYD

-1682 KAPRSFKDKSNSP
+1682 KAPRSFKNKSNSP
-1695 TKLSTYN
+1695 NKLSTYN

-1717 DENQASN
+1717 DENQASI
-1724 KKEDYLKDAIDMA
+1724 KEDYLKDAIDMA
-1737 NIRNGLNKMVKIN
+1737 NIRNGLNKSVKIN
-1750 GISLK
+1750 GVSLK

-1784 KEVFPKTN
+1784 KKVFPK

>member
-1 MEGMIVVHKKILTT
+1 
-15 SLAMALTVPVW
+15 MALTVPVW

-32 DGGQVAEAATKKTT
+32 DGGQVAEAATKKPT

-56 KAIDSKKTNYIA
+56 KAINSKKTNYIA

-75 AYKKLSTKDKK
+75 AYKKLSTTDKK

-117 ITTKNYLT
+117 ITTKNYVT
-125 QGPKAQKTYDAMTS
+125 QAAKAQKTYDGLNK
-139 ITKAAVPSTTLK
+139 ITQAAVPVATVK
-151 KLQKYSNPAQAK
+151 KLEKYAAPAQAK
-163 ASYKNVVNLLSTIT
+163 ASYKRVVTLLSLVETPDPSTPGDSET
-177 TDPDGES
+177 TL
-184 IVVKI
+184 VTI

-195 LDANGELDK
+195 LDEFGDVDK

-215 ELKEFL
+215 QLQSFL
-221 ASYKKLDDFQKS
+221 ADYKKMDDFQKS
-233 LFDANEIAEIN
+233 LFNDDENELIN
-244 EYLKDEDKINQSVE
+244 KYLKDEDLINRSVD
-258 LAKLYEAL
+258 LAKAYEAL
-266 NPTNKNFNS
+266 NPANSNFNT
-275 KSFELMMAYHDFS
+275 KSFELMQKYYDF
-288 VLYPKETPDGKLTQ
+288 
-302 RYIDPYYVEAM
+302 VEAYPNNTA
-313 DIIYEKYRDTHAKL
+313 DRNLYLDPNYVAALDTIYGKYIALYQKL
-327 TAYNQALEVL
+327 ASYNKALEAL

-352 DAYTAS
+352 DAYKAS
-358 TKQDN
+358 TKLDQ
-363 GIQLSKYLNKDF
+363 GIQLSKYLDKDL

-446 LNAGN
+446 LHANN
-451 IAMTYPAGT
+451 IAMTYPATYPPGT

-466 NEANEEKILKNRSFF
+466 NEANEAKILKNRSFF

-583 IITAAD
+583 IITASD
-589 VDAALEALR
+589 VDVALEALR
-598 SAYKALE
+598 SAYKTLE

-781 SKTAG
+781 SKTSG

-964 EDLKAIETT
+964 EDLKVIETT

-1061 YLYVDLSHSDLLK
+1061 YLYVDLSHADLLK

-1085 QKGIL
+1085 QKGIIA
-1090 TSSKHR
+1090 SSKHR
-1096 ADSET
+1096 TDSET
-1101 GTSCYLPNKQQ
+1101 TTSCYLPDKQQ
-1112 EREVIR
+1112 EREVMR
-1118 DVSFLASAA
+1118 DTSFLASAA

-1151 KVMELIKAYDEADAA
+1151 KVMELIKTYDEAEPA
-1166 TKAFVKHAKEIEAL
+1166 TKAFVKHADDIEAL
-1180 KEKFKTE
+1180 KEKYKTE
-1187 IEDLAN
+1187 IQDLAN
-1193 FEKAVKNL
+1193 FEKAVKDL

-1208 NTGGPTAYQEPT
+1208 NTGGATAYAEQT
-1220 IQSVYNRYNRLSDYV
+1220 VQSVYNRYNRLSDYV

-1241 DVMKKYEEFVMLLDL
+1241 DIMKKYEQFVLLLDFS
-1256 TVPELRDKENV
+1256 VPTLRDANDV
-1267 AVIERTATISSGS
+1267 AVIERTVTTSAVTT
-1280 KKVTYTLS
+1280 KKVTYTLK
-1288 AEKLKQQDVPQDKT
+1288 AERLNQQTVPQDKV

-1307 SADMLTVESPNKP
+1307 ANDVLTVVAPAKP
-1320 TGTIIGK
+1320 TGAIIGT
-1327 PYTLKEMEDLKQA
+1327 PYTLAEMEDLKNA
-1340 IATYEKLDSVQETI
+1340 VTAYGKLGNVQKTM

-1360 TATTDFDD
+1360 TATTDF
-1368 FDDFEKSLQ
+1368 EKSLKI
-1377 NLPLYVDQKKFI
+1377 LPFYVDQKKYI
-1389 DEAQKMDALYTKFVT
+1389 DEAQKMEDLYAKFVT
-1404 QYTEIPYGDD
+1404 QYTDIPYGDD

-1434 KELVFAYDELSNNAR
+1434 KALVFAYDGLSNNAR
-1449 WYVLNTNK
+1449 WYLRSADK
-1457 IMDQKRYFEKMY
+1457 MMEQKRYFEKLY
-1469 SGTKLDGTESTNKP
+1469 SGTKLSGDVLTPAT
-1483 DANVQAFEKAVAKL
+1483 AVNVQEFEKAVAAL
-1497 SSQSILDINN
+1497 SSKSTLDAVN
-1507 PTKTDLSKISD
+1507 PNVVNLDDITDDIS
-1518 NISPVVAMYNNLTDY
+1518 NVVAMYNKLSDY
-1533 QKAWLDSKVLT
+1533 QKAWLDSKVLA

-1549 APLVTIRENLYKL
+1549 LPLIAIRENLYKL
-1562 PPFDASK
+1562 PSFDGTK
-1569 ELSKLSDEEAAV
+1569 ELTALNDEQAAILSE
-1581 LSQTLKL
+1581 TLKL

-1636 FKQFVTAQKAYD
+1636 FKQFVKAQKAYD

-1682 KAPRSFKDKSNSP
+1682 KAPISFKNKSNSP
-1695 TKLSTYN
+1695 NKLSTYN

-1717 DENQASN
+1717 DENQAS
-1724 KKEDYLKDAIDMA
+1724 KKEEYLKDAIDMA
-1737 NIRNGLNKMVKIN
+1737 NIRNGLNKSVKIN

-1784 KEVFPKTN
+1784 KEVFPK